1 MNELLKNPTT
11 WLPVIQ
17 ITLPIVFSLFVA
29 AWLNNQRIAKVSKR
43 IDGVERRLDGMD
55 RCFEAIGRRFDA
67 VNGRLDEI
75 LTLLHSIDKR
85 VTMLEDRNCIVH

>member
-11 WLPVIQ
+11 WLPVVQ

-29 AWLNNQRIAKVSKR
+29 AWLNNQRIAEVSKR

-55 RCFEAIGRRFDA
+55 RRFEAT
-67 VNGRLDEI
+67 NSRLDEI
-75 LTLLHSIDKR
+75 LTLLHSIDRR
-85 VTMLEDRNCIVH
+85 VTMLEDRNRIVH